1 MTSTLWDLPA
11 GSSARLAGFSDDLD
25 EAYRLRLGEL
35 GFTAGARV
43 FCVNRPALGAPRLYR
58 VHASA
63 FSLED
68 TIARHVLVDASE
80 SPA

>member
-11 GSSARLAGFSDDLD
+11 GGSARLTGFSDTLD
-25 EAYRLRLGEL
+25 ESYRQRLGEL
-35 GFTAGARV
+35 GFTAGVRV
-43 FCVNRPALGAPRLYR
+43 HCVNRPALGAPRLYR

-68 TIARHVLVDASE
+68 TIARHMLVDTLDPTA
-80 SPA
+80 

>member
-11 GSSARLAGFSDDLD
+11 GGSGRLTGFNETLD
-25 EAYRLRLGEL
+25 EPYRLRLGEL
-35 GFTAGARV
+35 GFAPGVRV
-43 FCVNRPALGAPRLYR
+43 HCLNRPALGAPRLYR

-68 TIARHVLVDASE
+68 TIARHVLIE
-80 SPA
+80 TEEPHP